1 VFRQAV
7 LYGLALGALV
17 LLLDWL
23 DYSHAMRLHSTSFY
37 VVAIA
42 VVFAAVGLWAG
53 HRLTP
58 APRAAIFVPNDA
70 AVASL
75 GISAREIEVLRLI
88 AVGQSNKVIAR
99 TLSISPNTVK
109 THISRVF
116 EKLEVTSR
124 TQAVERARTL
134 GILP

>member
-1 VFRQAV
+1 MVRQAV
-7 LYGLALGALV
+7 LYGLALGALA

-42 VVFAAVGLWAG
+42 VLFAATGLWAG

-58 APRAAIFVPNDA
+58 VPRAATFVPNDA

-75 GISAREIEVLRLI
+75 GLSAREMDVLRLV
-88 AVGQSNKVIAR
+88 AAGQSNKVIAR

-109 THISRVF
+109 THVSRLF

-124 TQAVERARTL
+124 TQAVERARSL
-134 GILP
+134 DILP